1 MSTVAEGTDVG
12 SGTAARSLS
21 SEERVARLRALV
33 GATSPAVRPFTDAIR
48 AVVFR
53 SYDRHVLPLVRRTW
67 PEVLSQPFGRKLRFL
82 ACNLYAS
89 APYTVLFCARRPP
102 LPIALAARAGDALRL
117 RSEALSRAGG
127 VAVELLGRFAL
138 ATEHRRIILIAA
150 FIAAIDHAF
159 DHCMDGI
166 APKER
171 ERRIKGLLAGTWLPD
186 EEPDRARRAP
196 LALVRAIQVEM
207 ADGIE
212 GRDRVVFEAAMDRVI
227 EWVESEVKGMTGVAD
242 PRGLGHRLAGVEG
255 TIDGLVFPVHR
266 WAGAAAREWMYA
278 VSMYTQM
285 IDDWIDYED
294 DARDVRTTPVIT
306 GQWTFEVIAD
316 KWRETVAGI
325 EALARDG
332 GAEGE
337 RYVGFVRDAYVAM
350 INEVME
356 AMIVG
361 LAA

>member
-1 MSTVAEGTDVG
+1 MAQAHGTP
-12 SGTAARSLS
+12 AQSLS
-21 SEERVARLRALV
+21 NEERIARLRAMV
-33 GATSPAVRPFTDAIR
+33 GASRPEVRPFTDAIR

-53 SYDRHVLPLVRRTW
+53 SYDRHVLPLIRRTW
-67 PEVLSQPFGRKLRFL
+67 PEVQSEPFGRKLRFL

-102 LPIALAARAGDALRL
+102 LPIAVAARTGDALRL
-117 RSEALSRAGG
+117 PAGTLARAGG

-138 ATEHRRIILIAA
+138 PNEHRRIILIAA

-159 DHCMDGI
+159 DHCMDDI
-166 APKER
+166 APRER
-171 ERRIKGLLAGTWLPD
+171 ERRIKGLLAGTWLPA

-196 LALVRAIQVEM
+196 LALVRALQVAM

-255 TIDGLVFPVHR
+255 TIDGLIFPVHR
-266 WAGAAAREWMYA
+266 WAGEAARTWMYD

-306 GQWTFEVIAD
+306 GQWTFEAIED
-316 KWRETVAGI
+316 KWRATVSGL
-325 EALARDG
+325 EALVRDG
-332 GAEGE
+332 GAEGAA
-337 RYVGFVRDAYVAM
+337 YVGFVRDAYVSM
-350 INEVME
+350 MNEVME
-356 AMIVG
+356 AMING